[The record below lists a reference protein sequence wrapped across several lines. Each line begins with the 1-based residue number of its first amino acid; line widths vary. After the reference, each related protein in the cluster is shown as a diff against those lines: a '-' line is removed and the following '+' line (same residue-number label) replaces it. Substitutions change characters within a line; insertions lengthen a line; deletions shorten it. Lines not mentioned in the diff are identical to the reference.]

1 MWVWYAIITDTD
13 SVWTACSTGK
23 WHLCTLFLWVL
34 FLVMIWCIL
43 YGLSSHPDIDDL
55 IDIGDYLVNL
65 KKDQIFRLGL
75 VLGLRAVPTLDV
87 MKDSPTFLYDM
98 LTAWLQGQD
107 NVGRRGGH
115 TWGALVKGLRHPSVS
130 QNETA
135 DKIQSE
141 KCQWTRIWIDNPS
154 TVTSKY
160 IVLALSNCI
169 TEIVMWLEWNFSV
182 HTQYLISRISL
193 YHHCVYWI

>member
-1 MWVWYAIITDTD
+1 MVSYQTQ
-13 SVWTACSTGK
+13 TACGQHANTGK

-34 FLVMIWCIL
+34 FLVMIWCIP

-115 TWGALVKGLRHPSVS
+115 TWGALVKGLRHPSVA

-141 KCQWTRIWIDNPS
+141 KCQ
-154 TVTSKY
+154 
-160 IVLALSNCI
+160 
-169 TEIVMWLEWNFSV
+169 
-182 HTQYLISRISL
+182 
-193 YHHCVYWI
+193 